1 MPVKCRCEGTYLLCT
16 RGRGGAAGDARGP
29 AIGSFSRNGTTWMWP
44 SRRVRTPRAGAPPST
59 GPRSGRGATTH
70 WAGPVAGEGLRG
82 ADGQRLLRVTR
93 PPVWSSAGRAARPG
107 TDRFAGRPPTA
118 GRTAAGCCS
127 RCTARA
133 GERTHWRSSTTES
146 GSWTPNS
153 ARAPSPELTALRTAT
168 RAQAQEP
175 FLPGERRTVHGAE
188 APRPS
193 RQPVRGRARHRMRSP
208 AGSTTDQAG

>member
-1 MPVKCRCEGTYLLCT
+1 M
-16 RGRGGAAGDARGP
+16 
-29 AIGSFSRNGTTWMWP
+29 
-44 SRRVRTPRAGAPPST
+44 
-59 GPRSGRGATTH
+59 
-70 WAGPVAGEGLRG
+70 
-82 ADGQRLLRVTR
+82 

-118 GRTAAGCCS
+118 GRTAAGLLLALYRSS
-127 RCTARA
+127 RRTDALEVFDD
-133 GERTHWRSSTTES
+133 GERILDAEL
-146 GSWTPNS
+146 GP
-153 ARAPSPELTALRTAT
+153 APSPELTALRTAT